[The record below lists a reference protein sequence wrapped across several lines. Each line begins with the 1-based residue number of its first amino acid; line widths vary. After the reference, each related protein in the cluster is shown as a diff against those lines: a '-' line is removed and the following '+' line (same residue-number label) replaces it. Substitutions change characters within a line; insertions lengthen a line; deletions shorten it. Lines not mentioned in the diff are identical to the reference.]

1 MSEQCLNP
9 EKITSLKGQRK
20 LTCLTAYTA
29 PMAQLLASHVDMLL
43 VGDSVGMVLH
53 GFDNT
58 LDVTMDMM
66 VLHGAAVVRGLRAAD
81 MQSFV
86 IVDMPFGSYEHDA
99 VEAIAN
105 AQHLMERTGAQAV
118 KLEGGTDLSAVIGQI
133 VAAGV
138 PVMGHIG
145 LQPQSVVKEGGYKIK
160 GKDQA
165 GIEKLI
171 ADAKAVEAAGA
182 FALVLEGT
190 LPEAA
195 RAVTAAIDIPVIG
208 IGAAV
213 ECDGQVL
220 VCDDM
225 LGLHHGRVP
234 KFVKQY
240 AQIAPEIER
249 AAQHFSDEVR
259 SGTFPSEDYVYGVKK
274 AG

>member
-1 MSEQCLNP
+1 MSETRLTP
-9 EKITSLKGQRK
+9 EKITSLKGQTK

-29 PMAQLLASHVDMLL
+29 PMAQLLAPHVDMLL

-66 VLHGAAVVRGLRAAD
+66 VMHGAAVMRGLNAAQ

-86 IVDMPFGSYEHDA
+86 IVDMPYGSYEDNAQDA
-99 VEAIAN
+99 VRN
-105 AQHLMERTGAQAV
+105 AKRLMDETGAHAV
-118 KLEGGTDLSAVIGQI
+118 KLEGGVDLSATIGQV

-145 LQPQSVVKEGGYKIK
+145 LQPQSVIKEGGYKIK

-195 RAVTAAIDIPVIG
+195 RAVTQAIDIPVIG

-225 LGLHHGRVP
+225 LGMHHGHVP

-240 AQIAPEIER
+240 TKLAPEIER
-249 AAQHFSDEVR
+249 AAQNFSDEVR
-259 SGTFPSEDYVYGVKK
+259 SGAFPSEDYVYGVKK